1 MEQQDT
7 SGQMEQNTTI
17 LVIKNVSSFFFK
29 RTVERKI

>member
-17 LVIKNVSSFFFK
+17 LVIKNVSSFFLS
-29 RTVERKI
+29 EQ